1 MVLKQVNN
9 FRGSETKRK
18 TNGSNIQI
26 TSEQIFTSVWTKQSH
41 TKRLSKTKDI
51 QLMTPSTLVMG
62 QKVRQKGY
70 RRASIF
76 FIKGRRWLYTQ
87 LCGWLSGYEFTLYAT
102 MLFTSWMEV
111 VKERRRTVSD

>member
-1 MVLKQVNN
+1 MAPTFKSM
-9 FRGSETKRK
+9 FRGNIYISLDK
-18 TNGSNIQI
+18 T
-26 TSEQIFTSVWTKQSH
+26 VSH
-41 TKRLSKTKDI
+41 KEKTIKKKKDI
-51 QLMTPSTLVMG
+51 QLMTPSTNVMG
-62 QKVRQKGY
+62 QKGY

-76 FIKGRRWLYTQ
+76 FIKGHRWLYTK

>member
-1 MVLKQVNN
+1 
-9 FRGSETKRK
+9 
-18 TNGSNIQI
+18 
-26 TSEQIFTSVWTKQSH
+26 
-41 TKRLSKTKDI
+41 
-51 QLMTPSTLVMG
+51 MTPSTLVMG

-76 FIKGRRWLYTQ
+76 FIKGRRWLDTQ